1 MHHSHGANGQGQGRV
16 KELGLLTL
24 GALGVVF
31 GDIGTSPLYAFRE
44 CFSRGLPANDGN
56 ILGVLS
62 ILIWVLLLVI
72 SVEYLLILLRFDN
85 KGEGGVLVLAN
96 LATKSLTGN
105 PKLTFAVTTLGIVG
119 AALICGD
126 GIITPAISVL
136 SAVEGLNVVAAD
148 VFQPYIIGISLTVLL
163 ALFLFQGHG
172 TSRIGSV
179 FGPVMLIWFFTL
191 ALIGLHSLIGTPKV
205 LLAVNPLYALGFLV
219 GHPKEAFIILGAVF
233 LAITGTEVLYT
244 DLGHFGRKPIRAGWF
259 SLVLPALLLNYFGQ
273 AACLMR
279 NPSQPDNL
287 FYRTA
292 PEWALYPLVALATLA
307 TVIASQA
314 VITGTFSLAKQ
325 AFQFGFWP
333 RMRIVQTSDKTQ
345 GQIYMPD
352 INFLL
357 LIGTVA
363 LVVIFKS
370 SSNLASAYGI
380 AVSGTMLTTTILATI
395 VARKVLKLPFWIIC
409 PAAAVFLCIDSSF
422 FLSCMTKIFAGGGIP
437 VVIAATVF
445 MLSGIWREGRS
456 RLAIY
461 TKQGM
466 FPMEKFAEDVRRT
479 KPTRV
484 KGCAVFLTGN
494 PNGVPRILLH
504 NMKHNKVLHD
514 VTVLLCVLF
523 EDVPRVPEN
532 ERHSVEILGEGL
544 YRVIVRFGFSESP
557 DVPEALKDVKAGMLD
572 LGRHNISYFLGRE
585 SLAVNS
591 GRKGMALWRKN
602 IFSFL
607 SRNASEA
614 SKYFN
619 IPADRLTEFGIGV
632 EL

>member
-1 MHHSHGANGQGQGRV
+1 MTHHNTTPEQGQGKL

-44 CFSRGLPANDGN
+44 CFSRGMPASDAN

-62 ILIWVLLLVI
+62 ILIWVLILVI
-72 SVEYLLILLRFDN
+72 SVEYLVVLLRFDN

-96 LATKSLTGN
+96 LASKHLTQN
-105 PKLTFAVTTLGIVG
+105 PKLMLAVTVLGLVG
-119 AALICGD
+119 ASLICGD

-136 SAVEGLNVVAAD
+136 SAVEGLNVATNIFEHYV
-148 VFQPYIIGISLTVLL
+148 IWISLVVLL
-163 ALFLFQGHG
+163 GLFLFQGHG
-172 TSRIGSV
+172 TSKIGSV
-179 FGPVMLIWFFTL
+179 FGPVMLVWFCTL
-191 ALIGLHSLIGTPKV
+191 GLIGLNSLAHTPKV
-205 LLAVNPLYALGFLV
+205 LLAVNPLYALGFLA

-233 LAITGTEVLYT
+233 LAITGTEVMYA

-279 NPSQPDNL
+279 NPGQPDNL

-292 PEWALYPLVALATLA
+292 PDWALYPLVALATIA

-314 VITGTFSLAKQ
+314 VISGTFSLARQ

-333 RMRIVQTSDKTQ
+333 RMRIVQTSDKAQ
-345 GQIYMPD
+345 GQIFMPD

-357 LIGTVA
+357 LAGTVA
-363 LVVIFKS
+363 LVVMFKS
-370 SSNLASAYGI
+370 SGNLASAYGI
-380 AVSGTMLTTTILATI
+380 AVSGTMLTTTILAII
-395 VARKVLKLPFWIIC
+395 VARKVMGLPVWLVGL
-409 PAAAVFLCIDSSF
+409 AAAVFLSIDTSF
-422 FLSCMTKIFAGGGIP
+422 FLSCMTKIASGGWIP
-437 VVIAATVF
+437 LVIGGTIF
-445 MLSGIWREGRS
+445 MLSGIWREGRA
-456 RLAIY
+456 RLAVY
-461 TKQGM
+461 TRQGM
-466 FPMEKFAEDVRRT
+466 FPMEKFTEDVRRT

-504 NMKHNKVLHD
+504 NMKHNRVLHD

-523 EDVPRVPEN
+523 EDVPRVPED
-532 ERHSVEILGEGL
+532 ERHQVEILGEGL
-544 YRVIVRFGFSESP
+544 YRVILRFGFSESP
-557 DVPEALKDVKAGMLD
+557 DVPAALKDVKAGMLD

-585 SLAVNS
+585 SLAVRS
-591 GRKGMALWRKN
+591 GGKGMALWRKN